1 MGHWSNHRKSRHNQQ
16 YVHALGISH
25 LCVVVCLQEEV
36 LKEQKRACHVTDDSE
51 WPPLDYDV
59 VKELQLLDRCLK
71 ETLRLRP
78 PIMTMMRMCK
88 TPQVCSVYMMCVVC
102 CVCVGRGGGEREGT
116 DLHHECVFPSIL
128 YICHCLNVLL
138 LFMKRWALG
147 WIWWCF
153 HLELFD

>member
-1 MGHWSNHRKSRHNQQ
+1 M
-16 YVHALGISH
+16 
-25 LCVVVCLQEEV
+25 

-102 CVCVGRGGGEREGT
+102 VGGREGT
-116 DLHHECVFPSIL
+116 DLHRECVFPSIL

-138 LFMKRWALG
+138 LFMKSWASG
-147 WIWWCF
+147 
-153 HLELFD
+153 